1 MKVPER
7 GGCGQA
13 PAVTWASPSERRCC
27 WGQSPRGP
35 GPQATQQELGRS
47 REGVWGP
54 ALGARP
60 GVRGSAFSGAEVAVA
75 AGDVAPGR
83 GSWRPRSSCGCRFPG
98 PGASAGPTTASS
110 SRRGRP
116 APGPRRR
123 GGAPWL
129 HGLALEGTHH
139 HSPVLGSS
147 SLSPACPLGGG
158 HGLTSGRRRG
168 RDLWTREATS
178 AAVLTRV
185 GGSAQKWGDQGSG
198 GGGRL
203 RQERPRGQGGVGGRG
218 RTAPFRCFSRLSDR
232 PGPARRQRCSA
243 GSLGGRHAHPR
254 SPVRR
259 L

>member
-35 GPQATQQELGRS
+35 APRPHSRSCGGAERACGGPRWVLDQGSEAARSQELRLPLLRVTSLQAAVAGD
-47 REGVWGP
+47 P
-54 ALGARP
+54 GARAAAGSQARAP
-60 GVRGSAFSGAEVAVA
+60 PRGPPQRRPHGVA
-75 AGDVAPGR
+75 APPRAPDGEEEPHGSRSSLGRDAPPFACSWKLVTESRLPSGR
-83 GSWRPRSSCGCRFPG
+83 GTRPHLWEEAWQRLVDTRSHFSCCSH
-98 PGASAGPTTASS
+98 AC
-110 SRRGRP
+110 
-116 APGPRRR
+116 
-123 GGAPWL
+123 GGQW
-129 HGLALEGTHH
+129 
-139 HSPVLGSS
+139 
-147 SLSPACPLGGG
+147 
-158 HGLTSGRRRG
+158 
-168 RDLWTREATS
+168 
-178 AAVLTRV
+178 
-185 GGSAQKWGDQGSG
+185 QKWGDQGSG

-243 GSLGGRHAHPR
+243 GSLGGRRAHPR

>member
-129 HGLALEGTHH
+129 Q
-139 HSPVLGSS
+139 S
-147 SLSPACPLGGG
+147 SLGRDAPPFACSWKLVTESRLPSGRGT
-158 HGLTSGRRRG
+158 GLTSGRRRG

-185 GGSAQKWGDQGSG
+185 GGSVQKWGDQGSG

-203 RQERPRGQGGVGGRG
+203 RQERAPGPGRG
-218 RTAPFRCFSRLSDR
+218 GG
-232 PGPARRQRCSA
+232 PGPHGPLQM
-243 GSLGGRHAHPR
+243 LFPTF
-254 SPVRR
+254 
-259 L
+259 